1 MTRIEVRKPGL
12 STTVQDG
19 GRSGYYHLGI
29 PPSGA
34 LDQYS
39 LTCANALVGNPDDA
53 AALEIVYMGPELAF
67 TGPATVAVAGATIA
81 PKVNGEARPVWESF
95 DVVEGDVLAF
105 DYLKAGARAYLAV
118 SGGIDVPEKLGS
130 RATYALGALGGLDG
144 RPLAEGDVLPVGT
157 GAGRAGLVV
166 PEDLRPTLA
175 KDVEVRVVMGL
186 YDHRLT
192 DRGRATFL
200 DTTWTLTPVADRI
213 GFRYTGG
220 ELETVDREPPFGA
233 GQDPSNIVD
242 SPYPIGSIQVPGG
255 VEPIVLHRDA
265 VSGGGYMMVA
275 TVISGDLDVVA
286 QSAPRTRTRFVAVD
300 LETALSLRVE
310 RKDRL
315 GRMHSALER

>member
-39 LTCANALVGNPDDA
+39 LTCANALVGNPDGA
-53 AALEIVYMGPELAF
+53 AALEIVYMGPELVF
-67 TGPATVAVAGATIA
+67 TGPATLAVAGATIA
-81 PKVNGEARPVWESF
+81 PKVNGSAVPVWESF
-95 DVVEGDVLAF
+95 EVVEGDVLTF

-144 RPLAEGDVLPVGT
+144 RPLAEGDVLPVGSGT
-157 GAGRAGLVV
+157 GRAGLVV
-166 PEDLRPTLA
+166 PEDLRPSLA

-300 LETALSLRVE
+300 LETALSLRAE

-315 GRMHSALER
+315 ARMHSALER